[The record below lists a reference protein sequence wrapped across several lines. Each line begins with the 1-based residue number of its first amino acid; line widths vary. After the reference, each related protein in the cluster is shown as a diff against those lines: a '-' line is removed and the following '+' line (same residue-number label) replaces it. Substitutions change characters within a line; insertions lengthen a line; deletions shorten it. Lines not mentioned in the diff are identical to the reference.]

1 MIRLRTIL
9 FVGLIGGLVLY
20 IENVFK
26 LSIPAYTNLIEATD
40 ILIIVT
46 SLVILKFFK
55 KLKPS
60 YLLLVVVGFINYLIS
75 NFLLAVTRTL
85 FNNVTHFS
93 SIRGYL
99 NLYIPIIG
107 VGLLMSI
114 ILAFVIYILP
124 KK

>member
-85 FNNVTHFS
+85 FNDVTHFS

-99 NLYIPIIG
+99 NLYIPLIG

>member
-85 FNNVTHFS
+85 FNDVTHFS